1 MRNVIEWLLDL
12 LYPPRCVFCRRLL
25 REGEKGLCR
34 ACREGLPS
42 LTPVETRR
50 EVPGTVF
57 CSAPFLYEGAVREAL
72 LRYKFHGA
80 AAYGRTFAEFIA
92 KCVDENAV
100 SCDSITWVPL
110 SRRRLRQR
118 GYDQARILAEETAKL
133 LGLPC
138 EKMLVKRVDNR
149 PQSSTRSAEERRQ
162 NARDVYACK
171 MDLTGRRVL
180 LIDDIVTTGATLS
193 ECAGV
198 LKKAGCA
205 AVYAAAAAS
214 RQ

>member
-1 MRNVIEWLLDL
+1 MRAVDWLLDL
-12 LYPPRCVFCRRLL
+12 LYPPRCMFCRKLIAAKEDGVCRDCRTRIPRVPSGDL
-25 REGEKGLCR
+25 RRDIKHI
-34 ACREGLPS
+34 S
-42 LTPVETRR
+42 
-50 EVPGTVF
+50 F
-57 CSAPFLYEGAVREAL
+57 CVSPWYYEGDVRQAL

-138 EKMLVKRVDNR
+138 EKMLIKRVDNR

-162 NARDVYACK
+162 NARGVYACK